1 MARCGPAG
9 PGREKESCGPGK
21 YKTTGH
27 GSLIITNLAGRIIF
41 VSEPVPGN
49 QHDMTKLKGSECE
62 VILKTAGGA
71 IGDKGL
77 IGTDYIVTP
86 VRKPQGSELYMSEH
100 DYNNQVSSLRTP
112 VERAVASLKTWRILF
127 ADYRRPLA
135 TFRSSFGAAI
145 GLYFFKESFA

>member
-1 MARCGPAG
+1 
-9 PGREKESCGPGK
+9 
-21 YKTTGH
+21 
-27 GSLIITNLAGRIIF
+27 
-41 VSEPVPGN
+41 
-49 QHDMTKLKGSECE
+49 MTKLKGSECE

-71 IGDKGL
+71 IRDKGL

-127 ADYRRPLA
+127 AITEGRWRRSGHRSEPLSA
-135 TFRSSFGAAI
+135 SAFSKAAACTYI
-145 GLYFFKESFA
+145 SRLNRPPLV